1 MFTTTYHKHIGQCMH
16 TCYTIM
22 HSYEGLF
29 LWATFLQRFF
39 PLLNK
44 MCAPISLLLRPYRC
58 KSSFSFIQS
67 RQLKCSEREALM
79 LRTKTSLIHP
89 SNSCWTGFHV
99 GASRSFMISYRKRG
113 GMGKQPSEF
122 RRHSLSRFCRHTSLA
137 NILHLIIIKIVVV
150 LIKWKIYVVPHPL
163 SLEAAFRSKATWLL

>member
-1 MFTTTYHKHIGQCMH
+1 MVSPDAASIACSQQHTNKHSGQCMH

-22 HSYEGLF
+22 RSYEGLF

-67 RQLKCSEREALM
+67 RQLKCSERETLI

-99 GASRSFMISYRKRG
+99 GASRSFMISYRKRVG
-113 GMGKQPSEF
+113 VGKQRSKF
-122 RRHSLSRFCRHTSLA
+122 RRHSHNETTRIEAGFA
-137 NILHLIIIKIVVV
+137 DILHSR
-150 LIKWKIYVVPHPL
+150 IY
-163 SLEAAFRSKATWLL
+163 FT